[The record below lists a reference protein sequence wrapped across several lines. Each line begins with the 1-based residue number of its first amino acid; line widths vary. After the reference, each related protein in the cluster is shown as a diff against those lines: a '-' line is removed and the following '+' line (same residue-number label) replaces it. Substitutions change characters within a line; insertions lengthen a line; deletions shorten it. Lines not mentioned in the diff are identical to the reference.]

1 MLFFVWM
8 MLKHV
13 VQLKSWHSFSK
24 WLSLIFMRMSI
35 IKDIQSFCKSSK
47 FMGGS
52 QCYCCGLDPYPSKIS
67 EFTLICH
74 CKFSNIIYKC
84 ITTISANKLK
94 PSLNEVIGKY
104 QPAFIR
110 EET

>member
-1 MLFFVWM
+1 
-8 MLKHV
+8 
-13 VQLKSWHSFSK
+13 
-24 WLSLIFMRMSI
+24 
-35 IKDIQSFCKSSK
+35 
-47 FMGGS
+47 MGGS

-94 PSLNEVIGKY
+94 PSLNEVIGKISTY
-104 QPAFIR
+104 LYPGRNITEKSVTNAGNS
-110 EET
+110 EELS